1 MERLG
6 FTTYRLNP
14 ILNTTSSGMSPDS
27 QTNIIGSTASSPYD
41 DTITSPPPYSPHNNV
56 SSMPSVPSNTDY
68 PGESGFEISFA
79 QPSKETKSTTW
90 TYSESLKKLYVRMST
105 TCPVRFKTRSAPP
118 PPGSIIRAMPIFM
131 KPEHVQDV
139 VKRCPN
145 HAVQREGNEQ
155 HPAPSHLVRCEHKL
169 ARYEDDRNTGRQSVV
184 LPHESPQAGSEWV
197 TNLFQFMCLGSCVGG
212 PNRRPLQIVF
222 TLEKDGQVLGRRAV
236 EVRICACPGRDR
248 KADEKSELSMK
259 EFKRQKGPSSVGPRL
274 TFEKE
279 FMSVAKKRKMDDTE
293 IHMLPV
299 KGLENY
305 EILKKIR
312 DSLELAALV
321 PPQTAEAYK
330 KQMESQRS
338 PSSSMSVL
346 SSALQEAELSEA
358 STSTT
363 ISTDSN
369 QHAAASYAAILGRPG
384 MDTGKRPTSTNN
396 NIDDDDDDFY
406 ASGLLNAMVTSS
418 SSPTC
423 QLDSSSA
430 SLGGMGIVPQSVL
443 GGDHDLAVKKEDLDG
458 ILGMELQDN
467 SIAGWLGRLGLSQ
480 YIDRFQHHGFD
491 NLFQLTDFSL
501 ENLERMNIPGEHRH
515 KIWKSL
521 LEFHQAN
528 QLSDVTQALGRS
540 SGLTSS
546 DSFLSSQTTQSQNS
560 QPSQQSIYNPGFY
573 EVTRYTFKHTISMTK
588 HSITAGTTGNASNK
602 SQHCDE
608 SPSKKAKS
616 DE

>member
-1 MERLG
+1 M
-6 FTTYRLNP
+6 NP

-41 DTITSPPPYSPHNNV
+41 DTITSPPPYSPHNNI
-56 SSMPSVPSNTDY
+56 SSMPTVPSNTDY
-68 PGESGFEISFA
+68 PGDSGFEISFA

-105 TCPVRFKTRSAPP
+105 TCPVRFKTRFGPP
-118 PPGSIIRAMPIFM
+118 PQGSIIRAMPIFM
-131 KPEHVQDV
+131 KPEHVQEV

-145 HAVQREGNEQ
+145 HAVQREGNES

-169 ARYEDDRNTGRQSVV
+169 ARYEEDHNTGRQSVV
-184 LPHESPQAGSEWV
+184 LPQETPQAGSEWV

-248 KADEKSELSMK
+248 KADEKTELSVK
-259 EFKRQKGPSSVGPRL
+259 DFKRQKGPSIGPKL
-274 TFEKE
+274 TLEKE
-279 FMSVAKKRKMDDTE
+279 ILSVSKKRKLDDPE
-293 IHMLPV
+293 IYMLPV
-299 KGLENY
+299 RGMENFT
-305 EILKKIR
+305 ILKKVR

-321 PPQTAEAYK
+321 PAETAEAYR
-330 KQMESQRS
+330 KQTESQRS
-338 PSSSMSVL
+338 SAATMNVL
-346 SSALQEAELSEA
+346 NAALQDADLSEA

-363 ISTDSN
+363 LSTDSN
-369 QHAAASYAAILGRPG
+369 QHAAASYAALSGRSI
-384 MDTGKRPTSTNN
+384 GKRMTHVSNH
-396 NIDDDDDDFY
+396 DEDDDDDFY

-418 SSPTC
+418 SSPSG

-430 SLGGMGIVPQSVL
+430 STTMGGFGMVPQAGPGSN
-443 GGDHDLAVKKEDLDG
+443 HTAVKKEDLEG
-458 ILGMELQDN
+458 LLGMELQDN
-467 SIAGWLGRLGLSQ
+467 SIAGWLGRLGLSC
-480 YIDRFQHHGFD
+480 YIDRFQQQGYD
-491 NLFQLTDFSL
+491 NLFQLDDFSL
-501 ENLERMNIPGEHRH
+501 ENLERMNIPQEHCR

-540 SGLTSS
+540 SGLSS
-546 DSFLSSQTTQSQNS
+546 TDSSNFLGSQMNPSQNS

-573 EVTRYTFKHTISMTK
+573 EVTRYTFKHTISMTRQ
-588 HSITAGTTGNASNK
+588 SFTSSTTASANK
-602 SQHCDE
+602 SEDASPHPDQSDGQNAKKPKIDE
-608 SPSKKAKS
+608 
-616 DE
+616 